1 MGFKDEVDT
10 AARSMGGGGDW
21 YKFVEGDN
29 KVRLLTEPVIKVS
42 RFGYGICYEGAP
54 YCQKATLDRELDE
67 AKQKAKAA
75 GDKDWAKATIKMP
88 GKKWCAWG
96 IVRGNKEKDV
106 EDVMAIIELP
116 YGVSKELRT
125 MMDSDEAGFKGWPM
139 PYDINVKAK
148 GAGKLTVEYTVI
160 ADRQNKDVTPEELA
174 ELEKCTPVTQIL
186 DRMKD
191 KQRQKVE
198 GGGAAVASGPV
209 EYPTEDINPDDIP
222 F

>member
-10 AARSMGGGGDW
+10 AGREMGGGGDW

-29 KVRLLTEPVIKVS
+29 KMRLLTEPVIKVS
-42 RFGYGICYEGAP
+42 RFGFGICYEGAP
-54 YCQKATLDRELDE
+54 YCQKATLDRELEE

-75 GDKDWAKATIKMP
+75 GNKEWAKATIKMP
-88 GKKWCAWG
+88 GKKWCTWAVIRGKDGVDAMG
-96 IVRGNKEKDV
+96 IV
-106 EDVMAIIELP
+106 ELP

-139 PYDINVKAK
+139 PYDINIKAK
-148 GAGKLTVEYTVI
+148 GAGKLTVEYTII
-160 ADRQNKDVTPEELA
+160 ADRQNKDVTAEELA
-174 ELEKCTPVTQIL
+174 DLEKCTPVTQIL

-191 KQRQKVE
+191 KQRQKIE
-198 GGGAAVASGPV
+198 GGSATTETSGHGV
-209 EYPTEDINPDDIP
+209 EDINPDDIP